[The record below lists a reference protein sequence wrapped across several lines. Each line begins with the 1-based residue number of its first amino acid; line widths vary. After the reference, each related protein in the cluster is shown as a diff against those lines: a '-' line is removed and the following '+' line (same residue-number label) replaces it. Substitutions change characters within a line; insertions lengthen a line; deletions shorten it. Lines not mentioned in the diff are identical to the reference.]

1 MTRTDTHEAS
11 TLGHH
16 LDKFRS
22 PKTVAVID
30 ERFHGLLATAHR
42 GIGHHRLYLIQ
53 VLGHISI
60 DEGCRLH
67 LEELVLLACLD
78 QSRGLLGERAVE
90 QQVNLLLHALET
102 NRRTTGIVGTCLHSH
117 INEIGGVKVGEI
129 LEGLH
134 GLHLGADGTRLQTLH
149 LAEFH
154 AHCTEVF
161 IKHLFH
167 YAIIVGREQLVERT
181 VERSN
186 HILSHACLHLG
197 AHEAILLDLAN
208 DDVTATDGLVH
219 ALDLVNHRCRG
230 HVMGTKDIA
239 GSSQPVTTHFPQELS
254 LCSHCEHQ
262 HGKNKG

>member
-30 ERFHGLLATAHR
+30 ERFHGLLATAHH

-67 LEELVLLACLD
+67 LEELILLAGLD
-78 QSRGLLGERAVE
+78 QTLGLLGERTVE
-90 QQVNLLLHALET
+90 QQVNLLLHALKT
-102 NRRTTGIVGTCLHSH
+102 NRGTSSIVSTLLHCH
-117 INEIGGVKVGEI
+117 INEVSSVKVGEI

-154 AHCTEVF
+154 AHRAEVLV
-161 IKHLFH
+161 KHLFH
-167 YAIIVGREQLVERT
+167 HPVFLGSEQYVKRAVER
-181 VERSN
+181 RY
-186 HILSHACLHLG
+186 HILSHACLHLR
-197 AHEAILLDLAN
+197 ASETVLLYLAYN
-208 DDVTATDGLVH
+208 DVTSADGLVH
-219 ALDLVNHRCRG
+219 ALDLVNHRCWS
-230 HVMGTKDIA
+230 HVMGAKDVA
-239 GSSQPVTTHFPQELS
+239 RSSQSVTTNFP
-254 LCSHCEHQ
+254 
-262 HGKNKG
+262 